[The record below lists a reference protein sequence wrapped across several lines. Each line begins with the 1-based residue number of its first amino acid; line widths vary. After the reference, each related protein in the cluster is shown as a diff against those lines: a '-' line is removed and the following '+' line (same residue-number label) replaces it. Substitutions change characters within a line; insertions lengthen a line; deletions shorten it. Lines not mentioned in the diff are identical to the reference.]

1 MFRKTSGLYRLNQ
14 WRSVE
19 RGARLARRNEG
30 ANVAFVTEEQR
41 SQARCPARRTVL
53 IQPIQATSVPS
64 SMRGLHDGLRAG
76 RRAAVDGRTT
86 RRLARGAVVA
96 AAVCLI
102 AVVGAQEH
110 PVEAHRHAQGQALE
124 NPFDASSD
132 SVGAG
137 RKQYV
142 FTCRGC
148 HGNRGRGD
156 GDQAHAGGVPSDF
169 TDDVWQHGE
178 SDGEIFLAI
187 KEGVSADMQPYADQ
201 ISDEDIWHLVNYLK
215 SLAP

>member
-1 MFRKTSGLYRLNQ
+1 MMFHKTSGATRDFHHGPYL
-14 WRSVE
+14 V
-19 RGARLARRNEG
+19 G
-30 ANVAFVTEEQR
+30 
-41 SQARCPARRTVL
+41 RRT
-53 IQPIQATSVPS
+53 
-64 SMRGLHDGLRAG
+64 
-76 RRAAVDGRTT
+76 AVGGRTM
-86 RRLARGAVVA
+86 RRLAHGAVA
-96 AAVCLI
+96 AAALCLL

-110 PVEAHRHAQGQALE
+110 PAEAHRHPNGQALE
-124 NPFDASSD
+124 NPFDAIAD

-142 FTCRGC
+142 FLCRGC

-178 SDGEIFLAI
+178 SDGEIFLTI
-187 KEGVSADMQPYADQ
+187 KEGVSADMQPYADR